1 MLNLLRFKLLQRAVA
16 SAINVVTK
24 TIRELEKANA
34 QYQSLREDL
43 EVEIVTAQELHSE
56 VGAKIKAN
64 NKLIS
69 NFKSL
74 LS

>member
-1 MLNLLRFKLLQRAVA
+1 
-16 SAINVVTK
+16 VVTK